1 MIPSL
6 LHYTI
11 DQILSLG
18 TMTKNTEITR
28 LTPRGNMDILSQ
40 LEVSQLKQGSEQ
52 DGLYE
57 TFRRCS
63 LAVLN
68 VDSTTDDARE
78 VLERYHDFQIRVV
91 QQARGVKL
99 EIENA
104 PESAFVDG
112 KVIRGI
118 QEQLFAVLRDVSYVK
133 NKIESNQIFDM
144 GTSEGITNVVFHILR
159 NARVLARETQP
170 NLVVCWGGHS
180 IGRVEYDYCKDVGY
194 QLGLRGLNICT
205 GCGPGA
211 MKAPM
216 KGAAIGHNKQRIRR
230 GRHVGLTEPGIIAAE
245 SPNPIVNELVILPDI
260 EKRLEAF
267 VRAGHGIV
275 VFPGGVG
282 TAEEIL
288 FILGI
293 LLNPENR
300 HIPFPLILTGP
311 EGASD
316 YFRQIDEFIK
326 LAFGQEAREH
336 YTIIIDDAAKV
347 AREMTAGLESVR
359 NFRREHS
366 DAYYFNW
373 LLNIDHQFQKTF
385 DPNHENVAALNLGRE
400 QDMHLLAADLRR
412 VFSAIVSGNVKA
424 EGIQRIEKY
433 GPFEIRGEKQ
443 IMQSLDD
450 LLHSFVAQQRMKV
463 PGKTYTPCYYL
474 NKQ

>member
-1 MIPSL
+1 MSK
-6 LHYTI
+6 T
-11 DQILSLG
+11 
-18 TMTKNTEITR
+18 TEITR

-40 LEVSQLKQGSEQ
+40 LEVGQLKEGSEQ

-68 VDSTTDDARE
+68 ADSTTDDARE
-78 VLERYHDFQIRVV
+78 VLEHYHDFEIRVV

-99 EIENA
+99 EIEKA

-144 GTSEGITNVVFHILR
+144 ATSEGITNVVFHILR
-159 NARVLARETQP
+159 NARVLARETEP

-311 EGASD
+311 ESAGD
-316 YFRQIDEFIK
+316 YFRQIDEFIR

-336 YTIIIDDAAKV
+336 YTIIIDDATKV
-347 AREMTAGLESVR
+347 AREMKAGLESVR

-373 LLNIDHQFQKTF
+373 LLNIDHQFQKPF
-385 DPNHENVAALNLGRE
+385 DPSHENVAALNLGRE
-400 QDMHLLAADLRR
+400 QDTHLLAADLRR

-424 EGIQRIEKY
+424 EGIQRIEKN